1 MFCVNQ
7 VLARVQEVA
16 HSKVIAL
23 LVALCSGPEGPL
35 AAIDLNSPPPPAD
48 EKKKK
53 GKSVKAKKKVGCIY
67 QVCHPLLRM
76 HCAITKQ
83 LYMLQNMLRAGHHA
97 NSLLCPCCNP
107 EVHSNFT
114 RPDVFC

>member
-1 MFCVNQ
+1 M
-7 VLARVQEVA
+7 QEVA

-67 QVCHPLLRM
+67 QLCHPLLRM
-76 HCAITKQ
+76 QCAIIKQ

-107 EVHSNFT
+107 EVHSNST
-114 RPDVFC
+114 RPYVFC